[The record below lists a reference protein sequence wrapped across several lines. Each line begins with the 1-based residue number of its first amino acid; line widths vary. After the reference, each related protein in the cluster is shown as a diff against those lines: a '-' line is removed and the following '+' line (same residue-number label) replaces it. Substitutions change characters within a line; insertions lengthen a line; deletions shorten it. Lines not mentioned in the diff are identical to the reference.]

1 MNIKKISIYF
11 LWLFVLIFVVSAIV
25 TLLYSFIAHGKGI
38 IDWGTT
44 VRLSVILSIVLTL
57 MNFIKNKN

>member
-25 TLLYSFIAHGKGI
+25 TFLYSFIAHGKGI
-38 IDWGTT
+38 IDWGTA

-57 MNFIKNKN
+57 TNFIKNKN